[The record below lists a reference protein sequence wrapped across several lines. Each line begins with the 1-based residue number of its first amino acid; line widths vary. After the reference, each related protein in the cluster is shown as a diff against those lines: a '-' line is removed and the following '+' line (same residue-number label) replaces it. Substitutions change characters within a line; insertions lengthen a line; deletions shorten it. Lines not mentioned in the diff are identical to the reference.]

1 MSENFKNTSILTEEK
16 KDIENNLLEGSISKA
31 IFIVAGPTMIH
42 MFLETSYHLIDAI
55 WIGMLGS
62 VALAATAASS
72 FILWLVF
79 SACALTEVGVNSLVA
94 KYTGAKEPES
104 VNKVARNGFLF
115 GIFLAFFISLFF
127 ILFCEK
133 IFYLMGLESDV
144 ISNAICFILPIFV
157 GLPIFTS
164 TTISSAVF
172 RGIGDT
178 KTPLKILSTSLIL
191 NAILAPLFIFGIF
204 FPQMGIAGGALATIL
219 CQTFAALVS
228 IYLLKKRNIVN
239 NSHFLEFKSFKD
251 IFKIGSPIAV
261 NGVIFCVVY
270 LFLSRVISPFG
281 TGAIAALGI
290 GHRIE
295 SISYCISLGFSIA
308 ATTLVGQNI
317 GAKNNK
323 RAIDIIWKTL
333 IYVGSVIA
341 SISVLIL
348 LFREQIAMLFSSDP
362 DVIKNAVLYLIAIGT
377 TEVFLGFEVV
387 MEGVF
392 SGLGN
397 TLPPT
402 IIGLPINILRVPI
415 AYYSSKYFGISGI
428 WWTIGLTTVLKG
440 LILVIWFKKLSKSSI
455 YLK

>member
-1 MSENFKNTSILTEEK
+1 M
-16 KDIENNLLEGSISKA
+16 
-31 IFIVAGPTMIH
+31 
-42 MFLETSYHLIDAI
+42 
-55 WIGMLGS
+55 
-62 VALAATAASS
+62 
-72 FILWLVF
+72 
-79 SACALTEVGVNSLVA
+79 
-94 KYTGAKEPES
+94 
-104 VNKVARNGFLF
+104 F
-115 GIFLAFFISLFF
+115 GIFLAFLLLSFIAP
-127 ILFCEK
+127 CEK
-133 IFYLMGLESDV
+133 IFFLMGLQPDV
-144 ISNAICFILPIFV
+144 IDNAICFILPIFV

-164 TTISSAVF
+164 TTISSAIF

-204 FPQMGIAGGALATIL
+204 FPQMGISGGALATIL

-228 IYLLKKRNIVN
+228 IYLLKKRKIVN
-239 NSHFLEFKSFKD
+239 NSRFLDFNSFKE

-270 LFLSRVISPFG
+270 LFLSRVIAPFG
-281 TGAIAALGI
+281 TSAIAALGI

-323 RAIDIIWKTL
+323 RAIDIVWKTL
-333 IYVGSVIA
+333 LYLGSIIA
-341 SISVLIL
+341 LISIMVL
-348 LFREQIAMLFSSDP
+348 LFKEQIAMLFSSEP

-415 AYYSSKYFGISGI
+415 AYYSSKYFGIAGI

-440 LILVIWFKKLSKSSI
+440 LILVLWFKKLSKSSV